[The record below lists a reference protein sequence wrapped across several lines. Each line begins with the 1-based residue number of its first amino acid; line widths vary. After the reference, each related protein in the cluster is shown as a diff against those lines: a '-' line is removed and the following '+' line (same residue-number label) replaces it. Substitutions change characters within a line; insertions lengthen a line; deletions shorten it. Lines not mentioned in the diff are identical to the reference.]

1 MNDDELKS
9 LLRDA
14 EAGMQRPNFA
24 PADLAGRVRRLDC
37 RRRRRTRM
45 FLAALP
51 LTALGTIIAG
61 WSLLPSPVPMKIDDR
76 MASVPFDVGE
86 IERLRAEAEYHQRLA
101 QRMIAQRKR
110 DQALEQARRVLAQPD
125 PLDRMREQIGVVA
138 YRMIQRADEL
148 RMELDPSEEA
158 IRVYRDVER
167 MFPNT
172 YAAEVARE
180 RLGTL
185 GASQGEI

>member
-1 MNDDELKS
+1 MRDDKLKS

-14 EAGMQRPNFA
+14 EAGMERPNFA
-24 PADLAGRVRRLDC
+24 PADLAGRIRRLDR

-45 FLAALP
+45 FLAAVP
-51 LTALGTIIAG
+51 LMALGTIIAG
-61 WSLLPSPVPMKIDDR
+61 WSLLPNPAPMKIEDR
-76 MASVPFDVGE
+76 MASVPFDAGE

-101 QRMIAQRKR
+101 RQMIALRKR
-110 DQALEQARRVLAQPD
+110 DRTLEQARRVLAQPD
-125 PLDRMREQIGVVA
+125 PLDQIREQIDIVA

-148 RMELDPSEEA
+148 RTQMEPSAEA
-158 IRVYRDVER
+158 IRVYRDVESL
-167 MFPNT
+167 FPNT

-185 GASQGEI
+185 GAPKGET

>member
-1 MNDDELKS
+1 MRDDELKS

-14 EAGMQRPNFA
+14 EAGMERPSLA
-24 PADLAGRVRRLDC
+24 PADLAGRVRRLDR

-45 FLAALP
+45 FLAAVP

-61 WSLLPSPVPMKIDDR
+61 WSFLPSPAPMRMDDR

-86 IERLRAEAEYHQRLA
+86 IERLRAEAEYHERLA
-101 QRMIAQRKR
+101 RHMIALGKR
-110 DQALEQARRVLAQPD
+110 DRALEQARRALAQPD
-125 PLDRMREQIGVVA
+125 PLDVVREQIDVVA

-148 RMELDPSEEA
+148 RTQIDPSAEA

-167 MFPNT
+167 LFPNT
-172 YAAEVARE
+172 YSAKVARE
-180 RLGTL
+180 RLTAL
-185 GASQGEI
+185 GAREGET